1 MGKSMYKLFVLFIS
15 LFLTSLISSAQ
26 EKRCIT
32 EIYSVEKSQSK
43 SYVRELELYLKS
55 KGLYDNK
62 KSRETIT
69 SSIKGI
75 KKKLQIGNIDFTRG
89 NIFIVELLGGKIYE
103 DPEEWCEGFGIIEIG
118 FSTEQQAVDIF
129 KKAKMA
135 SQKYTMNI
143 PIYRPPFRCVRVG
156 KSVLF
161 VYSINVNMDK
171 YLDLVESWQPLKCE
185 SPF

>member
-1 MGKSMYKLFVLFIS
+1 MEKNIYKLLVLFIS

-43 SYVRELELYLKS
+43 SYARELEVYLKS

-69 SSIKGI
+69 SSIKKI
-75 KKKLQIGNIDFTRG
+75 KKKLQIGNIDFTQG
-89 NIFIVELLGGKIYE
+89 NSFIVELLGGKIYE
-103 DPEEWCEGFGIIEIG
+103 NPEEWCEGFGIIEIG

-129 KKAKMA
+129 KKAKIA
-135 SQKYTMNI
+135 SRSYE
-143 PIYRPPFRCVRVG
+143 
-156 KSVLF
+156 KSVI
-161 VYSINVNMDK
+161 YWK
-171 YLDLVESWQPLKCE
+171 
-185 SPF
+185 

>member
-1 MGKSMYKLFVLFIS
+1 MIS
-15 LFLTSLISSAQ
+15 H
-26 EKRCIT
+26 E
-32 EIYSVEKSQSK
+32 V
-43 SYVRELELYLKS
+43 
-55 KGLYDNK
+55 
-62 KSRETIT
+62 
-69 SSIKGI
+69 
-75 KKKLQIGNIDFTRG
+75 
-89 NIFIVELLGGKIYE
+89 IFIVELLGGKIYE

>member
-1 MGKSMYKLFVLFIS
+1 MKKNMYKLLVLFIS
-15 LFLTSLISSAQ
+15 LFLTSFISSAQ

-43 SYVRELELYLKS
+43 SYARELEEYLKS

-69 SSIKGI
+69 SSIKKI
-75 KKKLQIGNIDFTRG
+75 KKKLQIGNIDFTQG

-118 FSTEQQAVDIF
+118 FSTEQQAIDIF
-129 KKAKMA
+129 KKAKSA
-135 SQKYTMNI
+135 CQKYTMNI
-143 PIYRPPFRCVRVG
+143 SIYCPPFRCVRVG

-161 VYSINVNMDK
+161 VYSINVDMDK
-171 YLDLVESWQPLKCE
+171 YLGLFESWQPLKCE
-185 SPF
+185 

>member
-43 SYVRELELYLKS
+43 SYARELEVYLKS

-69 SSIKGI
+69 SSIKEI

-89 NIFIVELLGGKIYE
+89 NIFIVELLGGKI
-103 DPEEWCEGFGIIEIG
+103 
-118 FSTEQQAVDIF
+118 
-129 KKAKMA
+129 
-135 SQKYTMNI
+135 
-143 PIYRPPFRCVRVG
+143 
-156 KSVLF
+156 
-161 VYSINVNMDK
+161 
-171 YLDLVESWQPLKCE
+171 
-185 SPF
+185 

>member
-69 SSIKGI
+69 SSIKEI
-75 KKKLQIGNIDFTRG
+75 KKKLQIGNIDFTQG

-103 DPEEWCEGFGIIEIG
+103 NPEEWCEGFGIIEIG

-129 KKAKMA
+129 KKAKIA
-135 SQKYTMNI
+135 CQKYTMNI
-143 PIYRPPFRCVRVG
+143 PIYYPPFRCIRVG

-161 VYSINVNMDK
+161 VYSINVDMDK
-171 YLDLVESWQPLKCE
+171 YLDLAECWHPLE
-185 SPF
+185 

>member
-1 MGKSMYKLFVLFIS
+1 MGNVAKYQHGWNMTFTVVELLMIIPKSTYLSIS
-15 LFLTSLISSAQ
+15 LPYFSIYHFFSLT
-26 EKRCIT
+26 
-32 EIYSVEKSQSK
+32 
-43 SYVRELELYLKS
+43 
-55 KGLYDNK
+55 LYDNK

-69 SSIKGI
+69 SSIKEI

-129 KKAKMA
+129 KKAKIA

-185 SPF
+185 